1 MSSKSRVILYA
12 ELRKKISDIDTYSFD
27 NHALSMAEEEKA
39 VAEDCLPD
47 EKEIPKPER
56 SDEGI
61 KRNTFSMSIDELI
74 KEHNLYDTKTQE
86 KETQAKIQKMKKEK
100 RHSSKPPV
108 FRIVLWSSI
117 GLVLVVF
124 ITLLI
129 LILTEVI

>member
-27 NHALSMAEEEKA
+27 NHALSMAEEEKT
-39 VAEDCLPD
+39 
-47 EKEIPKPER
+47 KEESVPSETEVLKPENP
-56 SDEGI
+56 DEGI

-86 KETQAKIQKMKKEK
+86 KKTQARIQKIKKEK
-100 RHSSKPPV
+100 RHNGKPPI

-117 GLVLVVF
+117 GLILLVF